1 MSIVPSSQMRRLRL
15 GEVNAVPWLT
25 PSSMHTSPPWLLC
38 PPWALLTYG
47 TLGCSVCEHHS
58 AGNQTGLQRSVHWH
72 FPLDG
77 RRGSPSVGRLEQ
89 LWGKGCIRGGGGGLG
104 SPCAGPPLRD
114 PRTPSWAAGQD
125 LWCPQ
130 EEGTRPSLGVQVGGG
145 WWMVN
150 LALGGCCWALGAG
163 SSTPFGL
170 PWSRQ
175 FSEKMIWA
183 NHSGVWTSGSS
194 TLIT

>member
-77 RRGSPSVGRLEQ
+77 RRGSPSVREAGATMGKRMYKGR
-89 LWGKGCIRGGGGGLG
+89 WGRSGFSLCRSPPQGPEDPFLGCG
-104 SPCAGPPLRD
+104 AGPLVSPGGRNQTL
-114 PRTPSWAAGQD
+114 PR
-125 LWCPQ
+125 
-130 EEGTRPSLGVQVGGG
+130 
-145 WWMVN
+145 
-150 LALGGCCWALGAG
+150 GAG
-163 SSTPFGL
+163 RRRVVDG
-170 PWSRQ
+170 
-175 FSEKMIWA
+175 
-183 NHSGVWTSGSS
+183 
-194 TLIT
+194 

>member
-15 GEVNAVPWLT
+15 GKVNAVPWLT
-25 PSSMHTSPPWLLC
+25 PSSMHTCPPWRLR

-47 TLGCSVCEHHS
+47 TLGCSMCEHHS
-58 AGNQTGLQRSVHWH
+58 AGNQTGLQRSVHSH

-77 RRGSPSVGRLEQ
+77 RRGSPSVREAGATM
-89 LWGKGCIRGGGGGLG
+89 GKGMYKGRWERSRFSLCRF
-104 SPCAGPPLRD
+104 PLRA
-114 PRTPSWAAGQD
+114 PRTPSWAAEQD

-145 WWMVN
+145 WWTVN
-150 LALGGCCWALGAG
+150 LALGGCFWALGAG

-170 PWSRQ
+170 PWPGQ
-175 FSEKMIWA
+175 FSEKMIRA
-183 NHSGVWTSGSS
+183 NHSDVWTSGSPRL
-194 TLIT
+194 TT